1 MILLNEGYTNI
12 NLIFWTNVMR
22 TENGF
27 CIGVKSVVEPGDSVT
42 GSIRKEYFRIPY
54 HHRWYIVPFRKE
66 SHLLFIR
73 IQEACIRF
81 FHIVWYWVR
90 CCTL

>member
-27 CIGVKSVVEPGDSVT
+27 CIGVKSVVEPGDKVT
-42 GSIRKEYFRIPY
+42 GSIRNTS
-54 HHRWYIVPFRKE
+54 V
-66 SHLLFIR
+66 
-73 IQEACIRF
+73 
-81 FHIVWYWVR
+81 FHTTAGGI
-90 CCTL
+90 